1 MSRRKET
8 RWLRTF
14 DVCGSPRANLICF
27 PYAAGAATSF
37 RRLSAMLA
45 EDVQTYSVQYP
56 GRQDRLL
63 ETPYESISD
72 LADAVCG
79 EIPALPALPTL
90 LLGHSMGAAVAFE
103 VASRLDMS
111 LLPVLGLVA
120 SARPAPS
127 FRSSTRYHL
136 ADDRD
141 LLEGMRRLNAPHVS
155 ALDDEGLARTM
166 LPAIRSDYRAVE
178 RYHNPDAAPIG
189 CPIIVLMGTGDPM
202 LSAEQARQWIPYTTK
217 TCQVLTYPGD
227 HFFIDTC
234 LVRVVG
240 DLRRFID
247 RSL

>member
-111 LLPVLGLVA
+111 LLPVLGLGA
-120 SARPAPS
+120 AC
-127 FRSSTRYHL
+127 
-136 ADDRD
+136 
-141 LLEGMRRLNAPHVS
+141 
-155 ALDDEGLARTM
+155 
-166 LPAIRSDYRAVE
+166 AV
-178 RYHNPDAAPIG
+178 
-189 CPIIVLMGTGDPM
+189 L
-202 LSAEQARQWIPYTTK
+202 
-217 TCQVLTYPGD
+217 
-227 HFFIDTC
+227 
-234 LVRVVG
+234 
-240 DLRRFID
+240 
-247 RSL
+247 